1 MTGLPR
7 ITDERGVTLVE
18 LLIASMLML
27 IVSAAALTTL
37 DQFVRMGGNSE
48 RRLDQ
53 QDRVRTAT
61 REIVGDLRDVAASP
75 ERPTIIESAGDYD
88 VVFKT
93 VEDGAAAGANTMR
106 LQRYRYCLDS
116 HNRSSATVQL
126 QTQSWTTATP
136 PAIPS
141 TASCPSAAW
150 GSSKVVVENITNRAG
165 SQERP
170 MFTYRQTAA
179 GEVQS
184 ISVKLYLDIDPA
196 KEPPEALAE
205 TGVFL
210 RNQNRVPVAT
220 FTATP
225 AGIGHILLNA
235 SESVDPEDQPVEVH
249 WFDAG
254 KPLGR
259 GTIFDYNAKTRGVH
273 SITVEVVD
281 VGGLVGRYGPVSVV
295 VP

>member
-1 MTGLPR
+1 MTARL
-7 ITDERGVTLVE
+7 TDERGLTLIE
-18 LLIASMLML
+18 LLVASTLML
-27 IVSAAALTTL
+27 IISAAALTTL
-37 DQFVRMGGNSE
+37 DQFVRLSGNSD

-53 QDRVRTAT
+53 QDRVRTAA
-61 REIVGDLRDVAASP
+61 RSIIHELRDVAASP
-75 ERPTIIESAGDYD
+75 ERPTIIEQSDD
-88 VVFKT
+88 FDIVFKT
-93 VEDGAAAGANTMR
+93 VADGAASGANTMH
-106 LQRYRYCLDS
+106 LQRVRYCLAG
-116 HNRSSATVQL
+116 NRNSATVRQ
-126 QTQSWTTATP
+126 QTQTWTTATP

-141 TASCPSAAW
+141 TATCPSAAW
-150 GSSKVVVENITNRAG
+150 GSSTVVGEDITNRAG

-170 MFTYRQTAA
+170 LFAYRRTAA

-196 KEPPEALAE
+196 KEPPESLAE

-235 SESVDPEDQPVEVH
+235 SDSVDPEDQPLEVR
-249 WFDAG
+249 WFDGSKAI
-254 KPLGR
+254 GR
-259 GTIFDYNAKTRGVH
+259 GTIFDYNAKTRGAH
-273 SITVEVVD
+273 QITVEVTD

>member
-1 MTGLPR
+1 MTPRLGEQRGLTV
-7 ITDERGVTLVE
+7 IE
-18 LLIASMLML
+18 LLIAATLML

-37 DQFVRMGGNSE
+37 DQFVRLGGNSE

-53 QDRVRTAT
+53 QDRVRTAV
-61 REIVGDLRDVAASP
+61 RNMVNEIRDVAASP
-75 ERPTIIESAGDYD
+75 ERPTIIEQADDYNL
-88 VVFKT
+88 VFKS
-93 VEDGAAAGANTMR
+93 VADGTAMGANTMR
-106 LQRYRYCLDS
+106 LQRVRYCLDS
-116 HNRSSATVQL
+116 RDRSSATVRQ
-126 QTQSWTTATP
+126 QTQTWTSATP

-150 GSSKVVVENITNRAG
+150 GGSTVVVEDITNRAG

-170 MFTYRQTAA
+170 IFNYRITTA

-184 ISVKLYLDIDPA
+184 IVVKLFLDTDP
-196 KEPPEALAE
+196 KREPPETLAE

-210 RNQNRVPVAT
+210 RNQNRLPEAR

-235 SESVDPEDQPVEVH
+235 SDSVDPEDQPIEVR
-249 WFDAG
+249 WYDGTKAI
-254 KPLGR
+254 GR
-259 GTIFDYNAKTRGVH
+259 GTIFDYNAKTRGTH
-273 SITVEVVD
+273 QITVEVTD
-281 VGGLVGRYGPVSVV
+281 VGGLVSRLGPVSVV

>member
-1 MTGLPR
+1 MSARLADQRGL
-7 ITDERGVTLVE
+7 TLIE
-18 LLIASMLML
+18 LMVSASLML

-37 DQFVRMGGNSE
+37 DQFVRIGGNSE

-61 REIVGDLRDVAASP
+61 RGIVNDLRDVAASP

-88 VVFKT
+88 IVFKT
-93 VEDGAAAGANTMR
+93 VEDGESAGDNAMHLER
-106 LQRYRYCLDS
+106 LRYCLDS
-116 HNRSSATVQL
+116 RNRSSATVRL
-126 QTQSWTTATP
+126 QTQTWDSPTP

-141 TASCPSAAW
+141 TASCPSSAW
-150 GSSKVVVENITNRAG
+150 GGSTAVAENITNRAR

-170 MFTYRQTAA
+170 IFSYRRTAS

-184 ISVKLYLDIDPA
+184 ISVKLYLDIDTA
-196 KEPPEALAE
+196 KEPPEALSE

-225 AGIGHILLNA
+225 AGTGHILLNA
-235 SESVDPEDQPVEVH
+235 SDSVDPEDQPLEVR
-249 WFDAG
+249 WYDGG

-259 GTIFDYNAKTRGVH
+259 GTVFDYNAKTRGVH
-273 SITVEVVD
+273 SISVEVQD
-281 VGGLVGRYGPVSVV
+281 VGGLIGRYGPVSVV

>member
-1 MTGLPR
+1 M
-7 ITDERGVTLVE
+7 TLVE

-53 QDRVRTAT
+53 QDRVRTAA
-61 REIVGDLRDVAASP
+61 RSIVHEIRDVAASP
-75 ERPTIIESAGDYD
+75 DRPTIIEESDDYN
-88 VVFKT
+88 VVFKS
-93 VEDGAAAGANTMR
+93 VADGGSTGENTMHLER
-106 LQRYRYCLDS
+106 VRFCLDS
-116 HNRSSATVQL
+116 RNRNSAMVRQ
-126 QTQSWTTATP
+126 QTQTWDTATP

-141 TASCPSAAW
+141 TTSCPSDAW
-150 GSSKVVVENITNRAG
+150 GGSTVVAEDITNRAG

-170 MFTYRQTAA
+170 VFNYRRTTA

-184 ISVKLYLDIDPA
+184 ISVKLFLDIDPA
-196 KEPPEALAE
+196 REPAEALSE

-210 RNQNRVPVAT
+210 RNQNRLPVAD

-225 AGIGHILLNA
+225 AGIGHVLLNA
-235 SESVDPEDQPVEVH
+235 SDSIDPEDQPLEVR
-249 WFDAG
+249 WFDGTKAI
-254 KPLGR
+254 GR

-273 SITVEVVD
+273 EITVEVTD
-281 VGGLVGRYGPVSVV
+281 VGGLVSRLGPVSVV

>member
-1 MTGLPR
+1 MTL
-7 ITDERGVTLVE
+7 IE

-37 DQFVRMGGNSE
+37 DQMTRLGKNSE

-53 QDRVRTAT
+53 QDRVRTAA
-61 REIVGDLRDVAASP
+61 RSIVHELRDVAASP
-75 ERPTIIESAGDYD
+75 ERPTIIEQADDYD
-88 VVFKT
+88 IVFKT
-93 VEDGAAAGANTMR
+93 VGDGASAGANTMHLER
-106 LQRYRYCLDS
+106 VRYCLAG
-116 HNRSSATVQL
+116 NRNAATVRQ

-141 TASCPSAAW
+141 TATCPSAAW
-150 GSSKVVVENITNRAG
+150 GSSTVVAEDITNRAG

-170 MFTYRQTAA
+170 IFTYRRTAA

-184 ISVKLYLDIDPA
+184 ISVKLYLDGDRSL
-196 KEPPEALAE
+196 EPPEALAE

-220 FTATP
+220 FTATA
-225 AGIGHILLNA
+225 AGIGHVLLNA
-235 SESVDPEDQPVEVH
+235 SESVDPEDQPLEVR

-254 KPLGR
+254 KAIGR
-259 GTIFDYNAKTRGVH
+259 GTIFDYNAKKRGTRQ
-273 SITVEVVD
+273 IEVQVTD
-281 VGGLVGRYGPVSVV
+281 VGGLVGHYGPVSVV
-295 VP
+295 IP